1 MAMRKQGPRL
11 IEQRWENP
19 REDAQEV
26 VYGAAVQTTD
36 SPDYFSI
43 RSKLIYALIMFFALL
58 IFFTIFLFAAFG
70 LRGTVVIIVFAV
82 FAILCIAQNRFYMGV
97 VFEFFPDAVRSH
109 VPALFSYNP
118 FTESYE
124 MRGETL
130 GRFRF
135 RLRSVDRTRLHA
147 VKAHTVFGWTFLLIL
162 LDEVR
167 VGRFWWLSALC
178 HPRRIMTLLL
188 RQKDA
193 QKALPLLKGYILFPS
208 A

>member
-1 MAMRKQGPRL
+1 MAMGKQGPRL
-11 IEQRWENP
+11 PDQQRENP
-19 REDAQEV
+19 RKDAPEDI
-26 VYGAAVQTTD
+26 YGSAVQATD

-43 RSKLIYALIMFFALL
+43 RSKLIYALIMFFA
-58 IFFTIFLFAAFG
+58 IVMFCAFFLSAVFG
-70 LRGTVVIIVFAV
+70 LKGTVVIIIFAV
-82 FAILCIAQNRFYMGV
+82 IAVLCTAQNRFFMGV
-97 VFEFFPDAVRSH
+97 VFEFSPDAVRSH

-147 VKAHTVFGWTFLLIL
+147 VKAHTFFGWTFLLIL

-193 QKALPLLKGYILFPS
+193 QKALPLLKGYILFPN